1 MIREMNRLLCIFTFL
16 FSNFAIAQGQAT
28 NTSNMS
34 RMYGEIALTNNYVD
48 RGLTQSDKAAS
59 VYAGAG
65 YWFGNNGRIAFGANS
80 VNYAAEDANV
90 EIRLLGEFKFNF
102 SALTSLKIRNDF
114 VRYFPADKRNRI
126 EMSLDLD
133 VGGNHLIV
141 LRDDNF
147 DGTGR
152 VRTWYAFHRNW
163 VMGTSTSVDTTAG
176 YSTIPTYSSFFDTRL
191 GLNYVSSNMTYTVA
205 KTYVS
210 AASQFNGRAEMMF
223 FAIIAAKF

>member
-1 MIREMNRLLCIFTFL
+1 MIREMNRCLCIFTLL

-28 NTSNMS
+28 NPGNMS

-59 VYAGAG
+59 IYAGAG

-80 VNYAAEDANV
+80 VNYPSEEANV
-90 EIRLLGEFKFNF
+90 EARLLGEFKFNF
-102 SALTSLKIRNDF
+102 TSLTNLKIRNDF

-133 VGGNHLIV
+133 ISGNHFIV

-147 DGTGR
+147 DGTR
-152 VRTWYAFHRNW
+152 LARTWYAFHKNW
-163 VMGTSTSVDTTAG
+163 LMGTSTSVDTTVG

-191 GLNYVSSNMTYTVA
+191 GLNYVSGNMTYSVA
-205 KTYVS
+205 NTYVS
-210 AASQFNGRAEMMF
+210 AASQFNGLAEMMF